1 MNELTMEALARQL
14 DGVERENRRLKSEVR
29 AHANQIRLAGGAVIP

>member
-1 MNELTMEALARQL
+1 MSEPKIETLAQRL
-14 DGVERENRRLKSEVR
+14 DWVERENHRSKSEVR